1 MKSKFRII
9 LIAAL
14 AGLLWSCSNMEYKVS
29 NYPADF
35 VYLSRTKVT
44 GTMGGLSAEVQRIN
58 DALRNNVV
66 LDDAS
71 HQQIISALENME
83 AAAYRL
89 GAGTAPTNHLL
100 IDKHIDRF
108 KSDVQAA
115 LKAARGIP
123 PNYYL
128 AGQLSGSCMACHIY
142 R

>member
-1 MKSKFRII
+1 MKPIRTLI
-9 LIAAL
+9 LMTAA
-14 AGLLWSCSNMEYKVS
+14 AGLLAGCSDMKVKVS
-29 NYPADF
+29 NYPDDF

-44 GTMGGLSAEVQRIN
+44 GTMGVLSAQVQRIN
-58 DALRNNVV
+58 DALKNDVV

-83 AAAYRL
+83 AATYKL

-115 LKAARGIP
+115 LKAAKGSP

-128 AGQLSGSCMACHIY
+128 AGQVSGSCMACHIY